1 MIAKKIEVTKDVFVD
16 ASRLYLL
23 FMVKDGRFAELEKL
37 RKEPAV
43 SEFINEI
50 LDELCES
57 DLIRN
62 TGAKE
67 PPFETT
73 AKGDAAAD
81 MFLDRNEPFHTLL
94 QMIVTFFYDWLD
106 KLRTKQP
113 ERKEGNEK
121 RKEE

>member
-23 FMVKDGRFAELEKL
+23 FMVKDRRFVELEKL
-37 RKEPAV
+37 RQEPAV
-43 SEFINEI
+43 SGFINEI
-50 LDELCES
+50 LDELCHS

-81 MFLDRNEPFHTLL
+81 MFLDKNEPYHSLV

-106 KLRTKQP
+106 KLRIKLP
-113 ERKEGNEK
+113 GKEGEK
-121 RKEE
+121 